1 MLVKYLNELPK
12 EGYFRDYLKM
22 NFYNLNLG
30 CRVSVLLSIFATQI
44 ESNRDFS
51 IETGYFP
58 CPCLHPAKCPSLPP
72 YGESALDIL
81 LFGTHGP
88 CPRFGEIRCCP
99 RTSEPFRAEWDKFYE
114 ALNSSAD
121 SSGPDSNIDLG

>member
-1 MLVKYLNELPK
+1 MS
-12 EGYFRDYLKM
+12 
-22 NFYNLNLG
+22 FYNISLTF
-30 CRVSVLLSIFATQI
+30 RVCVLLILFFATQI
-44 ESNRDFS
+44 KSNLDFS

-58 CPCLHPAKCPSLPP
+58 CPCLHPTKCPSLPP

-81 LFGTHGP
+81 MFGTHGP

-99 RTSEPFRAEWDKFYE
+99 RTSERFQAEWDQFYE

-121 SSGPDSNIDLG
+121 SSGWSDLIIDLGL